1 MKKILDGKLVD
12 MTPEEIEAF
21 LATQEQTPA
30 EPSGLARTYKASMFR
45 KMTDSEHQI
54 YLQIRTGFSPRLQAI
69 FDAAEYLSPDDEF
82 WPALV
87 EASEQAYGTERAAE
101 ILASTT

>member
-21 LATQEQTPA
+21 LAAQEQNPA
-30 EPSGLARTYKASMFR
+30 EPLSLARTYKAPMFR
-45 KMTDSEHQI
+45 KMTDSEYES
-54 YLQIRTGFSPRLQAI
+54 YLQIRAGFSPRLQAI

-82 WPALV
+82 WPDLV
-87 EASEQAYGTERAAE
+87 AAANQAYGPDRAAE